1 MANFLTFN
9 TFFFFSV
16 SLGWILDGA
25 RLLCQNA
32 AKDVASPPHGV
43 GEVSLCAGN
52 TAFMDRKL
60 LSLLRGFL
68 IFFKGVSM
76 LSYRKLKLDVNR
88 GWRKEAGRILYKIQI
103 CMISGKTK

>member
-1 MANFLTFN
+1 MEQTAPASALPAE
-9 TFFFFSV
+9 V
-16 SLGWILDGA
+16 GWILDDA

-68 IFFKGVSM
+68 IFFKGASLVTG
-76 LSYRKLKLDVNR
+76 N
-88 GWRKEAGRILYKIQI
+88 
-103 CMISGKTK
+103 